1 MQEFKEYFGMI
12 NPENAQKIYEELIVQ
27 EAIEQ
32 EAIEFAR
39 IYQTMDAGAAAK
51 IFEELGD
58 AKIDLVVNT
67 LKNMNNKNA
76 AQILEEMDENY
87 AAKVTQKLSEEYG
100 VVLE

>member
-1 MQEFKEYFGMI
+1 MLEFIKLWM
-12 NPENAQKIYEELIVQ
+12 LVQ
-27 EAIEQ
+27 
-32 EAIEFAR
+32 
-39 IYQTMDAGAAAK
+39 QTK